1 MTIILAFP
9 TDGRMSRAAL
19 AAWAD
24 ELEASFAREAARVA
38 KEHGHLLAL
47 LRQAAHRGVPAGF
60 DVFERSQRLRDSHNE
75 WWLAHCLYLADL
87 QASTTAVVLVVF

>member
-1 MTIILAFP
+1 MTVILAFP
-9 TDGRMSRAAL
+9 TDGRMSQTAL

-47 LRQAAHRGVPAGF
+47 LRQAARLGVPVGF
-60 DVFERSQRLRDSHNE
+60 NMSERSHQLRDAHHE
-75 WWLAHCLYLADL
+75 WWLAHCLYLSEL
-87 QASTTAVVLVVF
+87 QANVEE